1 MILYKT
7 NQPGSKP
14 VLRNFSLALILLIV
28 NSLTVHSQINIV
40 TERLRS
46 NLISGPERDSIVANY
61 LNTLKPDG
69 SWGDIDYTNTSN
81 TNWQPGTHT
90 GRLRSICTSYN
101 KPTSKYYHL
110 PEVKTSIQNIID
122 FYISAKPTS
131 ANWWY
136 NAIGA
141 PISLGPALILMKTGD
156 AFGFDQAKLDSYS
169 DQLLNYFSES
179 AKKWPYAVTGANKI
193 WLLNSSIAKACIK
206 NNAAVLDSNFRSA
219 FEEAKIFAGIA
230 EGIKSD
236 FSFYQHGTQLYCGGY
251 GMAFMGDITSFG
263 LLAHGTSYQMRNDQL
278 QLITDEVVKGFQWFI
293 QKSAFDFGAVGR
305 EISRRGAATSA
316 GLKTDIDRL
325 RKMNVAR
332 SAELTDCYNFID
344 GTADFPNPGNRHFW
358 KSDIMIQH
366 GPAFYLSA
374 RVPSK
379 RTIGSEC
386 MNNENLRK
394 KWLPWGA
401 TNIMI
406 DGDEYRNI
414 FSVWD
419 WARIPGVTTV
429 KEEVPIV
436 SNVTYIRSE
445 NEFAGGVS
453 NGVFGLAAF
462 DYSWDGISGKKA
474 YFFSPEAMYCF
485 GAGIKAS
492 KDSPVITNINQCFSS
507 GTVTLKSEGAKS
519 TIDEAEKI
527 FSKLSWIHHDSVGYY
542 FPSRGE
548 ITVKNQNQSG
558 SWHDIN
564 LSSSQTV
571 ETFKVFSAW
580 IGHGNAPNDAKYEYI
595 VVPSKSLDQFE
606 TWVKNVPVKTI
617 LNTAELQ
624 VVYDKNADIYGV
636 VFYKPGNAFL
646 EPGLS
651 VIADKPCLLLMEV
664 TNNKSALNITVSD
677 PTATLKDVNLTISIK
692 LKGTGSVINSDN
704 TSSIKLVLPSGDE
717 AGKSVTFR
725 YDL

>member
-1 MILYKT
+1 MIPAKT
-7 NQPGSKP
+7 VHSISKP
-14 VLRNFSLALILLIV
+14 DLRSLWLALLLFIV
-28 NSLTVHSQINIV
+28 NLLTAHSQINIV

-46 NLISGPERDSIVANY
+46 NLISGPERDSIVADY

-69 SWGDIDYTNTSN
+69 SWGDIDYANTSN

-90 GRLRSICTSYN
+90 GRLRSICVAYN
-101 KPTSKYYHL
+101 KPTSRFYHV
-110 PEVKTSIQNIID
+110 PEVKTRIQNIID

-156 AFGFDQAKLDSYS
+156 NFGFDQPTLDSYS
-169 DQLLNYFSES
+169 DQLLNYYSES
-179 AKKWPYAVTGANKI
+179 AKKWRGATTGANKI

-219 FEEAKIFAGIA
+219 FEEAKIFTGTA

-236 FSFYQHGTQLYCGGY
+236 YSFYQHGTQLYCGGY
-251 GMAFMGDITSFG
+251 GMSFMGDITTFG
-263 LLAHGTSYQMRNDQL
+263 LLAHGTSYQMRDDQL

-293 QKSAFDFGAVGR
+293 QKSAFDFSAVGR
-305 EISRRGAATSA
+305 EISRRGAASSS

-325 RKMNVAR
+325 RKMNVSR
-332 SAELTDCYNFID
+332 LAELNDCYNFID
-344 GTADFPNPGNRHFW
+344 GTANFPNPGNRHFW

-366 GPAFYLSA
+366 GPTFYLSA

-379 RTIGSEC
+379 RTTGSEC
-386 MNNENLRK
+386 MNTENIRK

-414 FSVWD
+414 YSVWD
-419 WARIPGVTTV
+419 WARIPGVTSV
-429 KEEVPIV
+429 KEEVPIAT
-436 SNVTYIRSE
+436 NVTYIRSS

-453 NGVFGLAAF
+453 NGVFGMAVF
-462 DYSWDGISGKKA
+462 DYSWDGITGKKA

-485 GAGIKAS
+485 GAEIKAS
-492 KDSPVITNINQCFSS
+492 KDNPVITNVNQCFSS
-507 GTVTLKSEGAKS
+507 GTVTLKSDGAKS
-519 TIDEAEKI
+519 TIDEVEKT
-527 FSKLSWIHHDSVGYY
+527 FSKLSWIHNDNVGYY

-564 LSSSQTV
+564 LSQSTTV
-571 ETFKVFSAW
+571 ETRKVFSAW

-595 VVPSKSLDQFE
+595 VVPSKSQDQFE
-606 TWVKNVPVKTI
+606 TWVKDVPVRTI
-617 LNTAELQ
+617 VNTAEIQ
-624 VVYDKNADIYGV
+624 AVYDNKADIYGV
-636 VFYKPGNAFL
+636 VFYKPGNASL
-646 EPGLS
+646 GSGLS
-651 VIADKPCLLLMEV
+651 VKAEQPCLLLIQFS
-664 TNNKSALNITVSD
+664 NKKKGLIISVSD
-677 PTATLKDVNLTISIK
+677 PAQSLKDVNLTISIK
-692 LKGTGSVINSDN
+692 LKGTGSVINSDK
-704 TSSIKLVLPSGDE
+704 TSTLKLILPSGDE